1 MLPMEDRALLRTALT
16 SLSVE
21 DEMIEEIFRMLDT
34 SSESLE
40 TAPVSM
46 VDPSWFGA
54 SFNGRVRLGT
64 NTSMAQTA
72 IEEEMSLLVQTLR
85 DYRQN
90 LEIFR
95 DDMADADA
103 TIATA
108 MAQIQNASER
118 VHASHFGDGQPDLPP
133 ATEGS

>member
-1 MLPMEDRALLRTALT
+1 MLPMEDRVLLHSALT

-21 DEMIEEIFRMLDT
+21 DRMIEDIFKMLD
-34 SSESLE
+34 SSSDSLE

-54 SFNGRVRLGT
+54 SFAGRVRLGT

-72 IEEEMSLLVQTLR
+72 VEEEMSLLVQTLR

-95 DDMADADA
+95 DDIQDTDA
-103 TIATA
+103 TIATT
-108 MAQIQNASER
+108 MARIQNASER
-118 VHASHFGDGQPDLPP
+118 VDGSRFGDPQPGPPP